1 MKSVYKKVVVVVVG
15 LPLIVGAFVLLTGW
29 FSVSKDTHP
38 SCDQLPHIA
47 EATEA
52 LANHQDLAEE
62 IIALGDNI
70 EVKVGKPCGDD
81 RSRGLVKVSYSSK
94 SERDAVS
101 DLLKHSEGFE
111 VPVYLVKR

>member
-1 MKSVYKKVVVVVVG
+1 MKSIYKRVIVV
-15 LPLIVGAFVLLTGW
+15 IVGILLILVVFALLNGW

-38 SCDQLPHIA
+38 PCDQLPDI
-47 EATEA
+47 EETTEA
-52 LANHQDLAEE
+52 LANHQDFAEE
-62 IIALGDNI
+62 ITALGDHI

-81 RSRGLVKVSYSSK
+81 RNRGLVKVIYSSK

-101 DLLKHSEGFE
+101 DLLKHSEGFG